1 MIATNMKKFLF
12 LAALTA
18 LLLPA
23 CQKKASLFTDAG
35 DIGNVSTPGVHQ
47 YDARTDTYTLTGS
60 GANLWDTKDGCYFVW
75 KKVSGD
81 FDICGET
88 AFIGEGTDPHRKIGF
103 MVRESLDESA
113 RYADVAI
120 HGDGLTSLQFRP
132 EAGGITDEVKSAK
145 TSVGPVRIALKR
157 EGDRF
162 SIRTGSG
169 TLPEADDAYLYLAL
183 PEECYLGI
191 YICSHNN
198 DVTETATFSGIR
210 LVQPTEKPLK
220 ISIFTDHIA
229 TAARQEG
236 ISFAEAAAR
245 FKAAGYTGV
254 DIRVLQRPSE
264 IRALDSLGFAHAC
277 AIADIPYAQ
286 GDQTEMEN
294 QALAFMKKHAFKQLL
309 LVPGLVDDKA
319 GRAERDA
326 IRQRIAAFTR
336 RATAEGFAVMVEDYD
351 NPRSL
356 CYNAA
361 RLDSLFTLSDKIG
374 FVFDSGNFL
383 FAGEDAL
390 ENLTRFQSR
399 VGHIHLKDRVAKD
412 DMRCVPAGTGCIPM
426 EAIVNQME
434 AAGYKGWYTVEQY
447 GSASMLPDCLVAYQ
461 NVRDLLTAAAK

>member
-1 MIATNMKKFLF
+1 MKRLLLLF
-12 LAALTA
+12 AAAA

-23 CQKKASLFTDAG
+23 CQKNSSLFTDAG
-35 DIGNVSTPGVHQ
+35 DVGSVSFPGTHT

-60 GANLWDTKDGCYFVW
+60 GANLWDRKDACYLVW

-81 FDICGET
+81 FDISAEV

-103 MVRESLDESA
+103 MVRESLDEDA
-113 RYADVAI
+113 RYADIAI
-120 HGDGLTSLQFRP
+120 HGDGLTSLQYRA
-132 EAGGITDEVKSAK
+132 ETGGITDEAKSPK
-145 TSVGPVRIALKR
+145 TSKGSIPIAFRR

-162 SIRTGSG
+162 SIRTGNAG
-169 TLPEADDAYLYLAL
+169 DDDAWVYLAL
-183 PEECYLGI
+183 PEECYLGLF
-191 YICSHNN
+191 ICSHN
-198 DVTETATFSGIR
+198 DTVTETATFRGVS
-210 LVQPTEKPLK
+210 LVQPAGPSPK

-236 ISFAEAAAR
+236 LSFAEAAAR
-245 FKAAGYTGV
+245 FKGAGYTGA
-254 DIRVLQRPSE
+254 DIRVLQRPEE
-264 IRALDSLGFAHAC
+264 IRVLDSLGFAHAC

-286 GDQTEMEN
+286 GDQTEMEDLS
-294 QALAFMKKHAFKQLL
+294 LAFMKKHAFRQLL

-336 RATAEGFAVMVEDYD
+336 RAAAEGFTVMVEDYD
-351 NPRSL
+351 NARSL
-356 CYNAA
+356 CYNAE
-361 RLDSLFTLSDKIG
+361 RLDSLFSVSAELG

-399 VGHIHLKDRVAKD
+399 VGHIHLKDRAAKD

-426 EAIVNQME
+426 EAIIRQME

-447 GSASMLPDCLVAYQ
+447 GSASMLPDCLTAYQ
-461 NVRDLLTAAAK
+461 NVRDLLTAAK